1 MSGPLYESALAAP
14 YSGEADSLLRTPQEE
29 VVGLFDLT
37 RDKLLR
43 YLLTFGLPLADCE
56 EVLQES
62 FLALFRHL
70 QLGRSRENL
79 RGWLFR
85 VAHNLALK
93 KRQRSRRDLQ
103 HVPLLMNDSR
113 ELPSLAPT
121 PEEEC
126 FARQAHQRLQAVLG
140 ALSEVDRSCL
150 VLRAEGLNYREIASI
165 LDIGL
170 GTVSLSLSRSLAKMA
185 RALEVMSR

>member
-1 MSGPLYESALAAP
+1 MSGPLYESALRAT
-14 YSGEADSLLRTPQEE
+14 YSSEADCLLRTPQEE
-29 VVGLFDLT
+29 VVDLFDLT

-43 YLLTFGLPLADCE
+43 YLLTFGLPIADCE
-56 EVLQES
+56 ELLQES

-70 QLGRSRENL
+70 QLGRPRENL

-93 KRQRSRRDLQ
+93 KRQRSRRHPEHL
-103 HVPLLMNDSR
+103 PLLIYDPVQV
-113 ELPSLAPT
+113 PSLAPS

-126 FARQAHQRLQAVLG
+126 FHRQAHQRLQGVLG
-140 ALSEVDRSCL
+140 ALSEMDRGCL
-150 VLRAEGLNYREIASI
+150 ILRAEGLTYREISSI

-170 GTVSLSLSRSLAKMA
+170 GSVSLSLSRSLAKMA
-185 RALEVMSR
+185 RAIEVVSR